1 MKLCIQLF
9 VHYINVPTI
18 EILNIQV
25 HLVEIIS
32 MIVIAFYINT
42 SCTCILRIATRI
54 IYAV

>member
-25 HLVEIIS
+25 HLVILLLRSISIHRADVFCVLPHVYYTQCKII
-32 MIVIAFYINT
+32 
-42 SCTCILRIATRI
+42 
-54 IYAV
+54 